1 MVRIMRSKSIVSL
14 CVAIAVI
21 GVTACGPS
29 TSSTETGAVVAS
41 SIEANQI
48 SVFDIE
54 GMTCVT
60 CPATVKKAMS
70 RVEGVVSVDVDFKA
84 RQATVG
90 FDDRVVDVSTIS
102 DASTAVGFPAFLREP
117 AK

>member
-1 MVRIMRSKSIVSL
+1 MIQNMRKKTITCI
-14 CVAIAVI
+14 CVAIAAV
-21 GVTACGPS
+21 GMTACGPS
-29 TSSTETGAVVAS
+29 ATSTQTSAAP
-41 SIEANQI
+41 IEVNQI
-48 SVFDIE
+48 LVFDIE

-102 DASTAVGFPAFLREP
+102 DASTAVGFPAVLLEP